1 MIIVRYFTSKS
12 LTCFIFSDAQLNFV
26 LRKGIAM
33 NYLLNID
40 EAIDRKFLVT
50 KAMRGQAEVGTIIH
64 VMDAEQQG
72 QAVIVY
78 YRVTRYNEKFHDYQD
93 YTAKFENLSAF
104 CKWAQ
109 PDNFIARNYE
119 CFSLRDIQHYIKVK
133 NKNFTSFCLPIILI
147 AAIIIW
153 VLALFVLKG
162 VVGIIVGAFLTLL
175 AAFAALYLLKK
186 IKKKEKM
193 RLYRKVSAGWGVVFE

>member
-1 MIIVRYFTSKS
+1 
-12 LTCFIFSDAQLNFV
+12 
-26 LRKGIAM
+26 M

-50 KAMRGQAEVGTIIH
+50 KSMKGQADVGTIIH

-72 QAVIVY
+72 QSVVIY

-93 YTAKFENLSAF
+93 YTAKFESLAAF

-119 CFSLRDIQHYIKVK
+119 CFSLKDIQHYIKVK
-133 NKNFTSFCLPIILI
+133 NRNFTSFCLPIIVI
-147 AAIIIW
+147 AAILIW
-153 VLALFVLKG
+153 CVSLVFVKG
-162 VVGIIVGAFLTLL
+162 LVGIIIGVFFTVLV
-175 AAFAALYLLKK
+175 AFAVLAMLKK
-186 IKKKEKM
+186 QKKKEKM
-193 RLYRKVSAGWGVVFE
+193 RLYRKISAGWGVVFE

>member
-1 MIIVRYFTSKS
+1 
-12 LTCFIFSDAQLNFV
+12 
-26 LRKGIAM
+26 M

-50 KAMRGQAEVGTIIH
+50 KAMKGQADIGTIIH

-93 YTAKFENLSAF
+93 YTAKFENLAAF

-119 CFSLRDIQHYIKVK
+119 CFSIRDIQHYIKIK
-133 NKNFTSFCLPIILI
+133 NRNFASFCLPIILV

-153 VLALFVLKG
+153 AVALFVVKG
-162 VVGIIVGAFLTLL
+162 IVGIIMGSVLTLVVIIL
-175 AAFAALYLLKK
+175 AFSLLKMQ
-186 IKKKEKM
+186 KKKEKM

>member
-1 MIIVRYFTSKS
+1 
-12 LTCFIFSDAQLNFV
+12 
-26 LRKGIAM
+26 M

-50 KAMRGQAEVGTIIH
+50 KAMKGQADIGTIIH

-93 YTAKFENLSAF
+93 YTAKFENLAAF

-119 CFSLRDIQHYIKVK
+119 CFSIRDIQHYIKIK
-133 NKNFTSFCLPIILI
+133 NRNFASFCLPIILV

-153 VLALFVLKG
+153 AVARLVVKG
-162 VVGIIVGAFLTLL
+162 IVGIIMGSVLTLVVIIL
-175 AAFAALYLLKK
+175 AFSLLKMQ
-186 IKKKEKM
+186 KKKEKM

>member
-1 MIIVRYFTSKS
+1 
-12 LTCFIFSDAQLNFV
+12 
-26 LRKGIAM
+26 M

-50 KAMRGQAEVGTIIH
+50 KAMKGQADVGTIIH

-78 YRVTRYNEKFHDYQD
+78 YRVTRSNEKFHDYQD
-93 YTAKFENLSAF
+93 YTAKFENLAAF

-153 VLALFVLKG
+153 VLALFLIKG
-162 VVGIIVGAFLTLL
+162 VVGIIVGAFATLL
-175 AAFAALYLLKK
+175 VAFGALYLLKSM
-186 IKKKEKM
+186 KKKEKM
-193 RLYRKVSAGWGVVFE
+193 RLYRKVSAGWGVVFQ

>member
-1 MIIVRYFTSKS
+1 
-12 LTCFIFSDAQLNFV
+12 
-26 LRKGIAM
+26 M

-40 EAIDRKFLVT
+40 EAIDRKFLVA
-50 KAMRGQAEVGTIIH
+50 KAMRGQADIGTIIH

-93 YTAKFENLSAF
+93 YTAKFENLAAF

-119 CFSLRDIQHYIKVK
+119 CFSIRDIQHYIKVK
-133 NKNFTSFCLPIILI
+133 NRSFASFCLPIILV

-153 VLALFVLKG
+153 VALALLMFKTNL
-162 VVGIIVGAFLTLL
+162 IVGVIIGAVLTLL
-175 AAFAALYLLKK
+175 VIVLAFSLLKMQ
-186 IKKKEKM
+186 KKKEKM

>member
-1 MIIVRYFTSKS
+1 MT
-12 LTCFIFSDAQLNFV
+12 
-26 LRKGIAM
+26 
-33 NYLLNID
+33 YLLSID

-50 KAMRGQAEVGTIIH
+50 KSIKGQAEAGTIIH
-64 VMDAEQQG
+64 VMDAEK
-72 QAVIVY
+72 VKTDLLVT
-78 YRVTRYNEKFHDYQD
+78 YRVARFNGKFHDYQD
-93 YTAKFENLSAF
+93 YNAKFDDINQF

-153 VLALFVLKG
+153 VLALFLIKG
-162 VVGIIVGAFLTLL
+162 VVGIIVGAFATLL
-175 AAFAALYLLKK
+175 VAFGALYLLKSM
-186 IKKKEKM
+186 KKKEKM
-193 RLYRKVSAGWGVVFE
+193 RLYRKVSAGWGVVFQ

>member
-1 MIIVRYFTSKS
+1 
-12 LTCFIFSDAQLNFV
+12 
-26 LRKGIAM
+26 M

-40 EAIDRKFLVT
+40 EAIDRKFLIT
-50 KAMRGQAEVGTIIH
+50 KAMRGQADVGTIIH

-72 QAVIVY
+72 AAVIVY

-93 YTAKFENLSAF
+93 YTAKFENLAAF

-119 CFSLRDIQHYIKVK
+119 CFSLRDIQHYIKIK
-133 NKNFTSFCLPIILI
+133 NRNFTSFCLPIII
-147 AAIIIW
+147 ICAAIIW
-153 VLALFVLKG
+153 CLALFLIKDKIIAIIISSVLT
-162 VVGIIVGAFLTLL
+162 VVIFI
-175 AAFAALYLLKK
+175 AAVALLKVQ
-186 IKKKEKM
+186 KKKEKM